1 MLRATAKLLI
11 ILNSETNPSQISL
24 AFCLAMVAGFTPLWT
39 PHNLIVVF
47 LLLVLRANL
56 SAFILGWALFS
67 SLAFALDPL
76 FHRLGVAILTAS
88 PLEPLF
94 TTLYNSTP
102 WRIENFNDSIVA
114 GSLCVSLAAFIP
126 VFLGSNVLVRRYR
139 EHVLEWFMRTRL
151 MTFIKASRFYGVYE
165 RLADASGAL

>member
-1 MLRATAKLLI
+1 MLRAAAKLLI

-24 AFCLAMVAGFTPLWT
+24 AFCFAMVAGFTPLWT

-76 FHRLGVAILTAS
+76 FHRLGLAVLTA
-88 PLEPLF
+88 PALEPLW
-94 TTLYNSTP
+94 TALYNSTP

-114 GSLCVSLAAFIP
+114 GSLSVSLIGFVP
-126 VFLGSNVLVRRYR
+126 LFLCSNFLVRRYR
-139 EHVLEWFMRTRL
+139 ESVLDWFMRTRL
-151 MTFIKASRFYGVYE
+151 MTFV
-165 RLADASGAL
+165 